1 MTGTADAV
9 PDAAGGD
16 LSSQHKALRDIAL
29 RDIAPGTDGQ
39 LARELLDLQRTA
51 YAVEAA
57 LIGDDRI
64 PPLHETSADLRRAA
78 LQRRGA
84 FLGPRLVG
92 AAAWTDEP
100 QLVDIDRLVVAPD
113 VHRRGIASAL
123 VRHVL
128 ERAGRRPTVVA
139 TGRDNTPAR
148 TLYERLGFAPT
159 AQREVVPGLWICQY
173 RQEAPQC
180 TEPVTGA

>member
-1 MTGTADAV
+1 MTGLADPA
-9 PDAAGGD
+9 PEP
-16 LSSQHKALRDIAL
+16 ALEDIAF
-29 RDIAPGTDGQ
+29 RDIAPSTDGHMARQ
-39 LARELLDLQRTA
+39 LLQLQGAA

-64 PPLHETSADLRRAA
+64 PPLHETAADLRRAA
-78 LQRRGA
+78 LRWHGA
-84 FLGPRLVG
+84 LLGQRLVG
-92 AAAWTDEP
+92 AIAWNEGP
-100 QLVDIDRLVVAPD
+100 RLVDIDRLVVAPD

-148 TLYERLGFAPT
+148 TLYERLGFVPT